1 MAIARGDVVLV
12 VASGEYGG
20 DSGKPRPAVVVQ
32 SDLFNATHGSVV
44 VCPVTSDLIDAPLFR
59 LPVSANAGN
68 GLKRDSQLMVDK
80 LVALRRDRI
89 RQRIGAL
96 EAAEVRLL
104 DRALRLW
111 LALDE
116 G

>member
-1 MAIARGDVVLV
+1 MVSFCASLV
-12 VASGEYGG
+12 PTADIPDCHRY
-20 DSGKPRPAVVVQ
+20 
-32 SDLFNATHGSVV
+32 ATDM
-44 VCPVTSDLIDAPLFR
+44 P
-59 LPVSANAGN
+59 
-68 GLKRDSQLMVDK
+68 QLMVDK
-80 LVALRRDRI
+80 LIALRRDRI

-96 EAAEVRLL
+96 QPPEMRLL

>member
-1 MAIARGDVVLV
+1 M
-12 VASGEYGG
+12 
-20 DSGKPRPAVVVQ
+20 P
-32 SDLFNATHGSVV
+32 
-44 VCPVTSDLIDAPLFR
+44 
-59 LPVSANAGN
+59 
-68 GLKRDSQLMVDK
+68 QLMVDK

-89 RQRIGAL
+89 RRRIGAL
-96 EAAEVRLL
+96 QPPEMRLL